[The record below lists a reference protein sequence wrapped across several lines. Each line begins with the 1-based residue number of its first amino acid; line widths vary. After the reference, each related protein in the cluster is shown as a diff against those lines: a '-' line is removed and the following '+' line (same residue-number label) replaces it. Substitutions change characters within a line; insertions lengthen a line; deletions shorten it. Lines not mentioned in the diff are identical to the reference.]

1 MHEIGILLRDVEK
14 FSPLAK
20 MSNCGSVNSLED
32 KLTTQRFSVYQ
43 ALPFFVHSCGAI
55 SYETSF
61 LSSFSLHHFL
71 VYCHVKMSFLVCGM
85 QDEMEVCLEGQIML
99 NFANSSNKSWRNNVV
114 ISEMPPPY
122 LRDTQVL
129 SPLLFG
135 NPLYFSFQFTKKI
148 FVRIPMSL
156 QALLGQGHNPMPTQ
170 TPLGQG
176 HHPQQGLKKVQVRDL
191 DRNWLLLGDAHHL
204 HLPHNL
210 LTSLHLHP
218 LLLAQTPRPLAVW

>member
-1 MHEIGILLRDVEK
+1 
-14 FSPLAK
+14 

-32 KLTTQRFSVYQ
+32 KLTTQCFSVYQ
-43 ALPFFVHSCGAI
+43 ALPFFVHGCGAI
-55 SYETSF
+55 SYQTSF

-135 NPLYFSFQFTKKI
+135 NPLYFSFQFTKK
-148 FVRIPMSL
+148 FFKHIPMSL
-156 QALLGQGHNPMPTQ
+156 QALLGQGHIPMPTQ

-176 HHPQQGLKKVQVRDL
+176 HHPQQVHVYNMYLYMYMYTYTVIACNRPFSITYVRWAKVHT
-191 DRNWLLLGDAHHL
+191 NGDIMSSSCRL
-204 HLPHNL
+204 
-210 LTSLHLHP
+210 S
-218 LLLAQTPRPLAVW
+218 